1 MNTVCKDFVHFI
13 VKEAPKHDKMIV
25 ENAANRKYN
34 FVKDRKVY
42 HNQYFA
48 VRFSYSKSASDSFSN
63 TVLSLSALEKYDK
76 IPFFVVLV
84 RRDADKLNIIGKHNI
99 FKEN

>member
-1 MNTVCKDFVHFI
+1 MNTACRDFV
-13 VKEAPKHDKMIV
+13 KYIV
-25 ENAANRKYN
+25 EDAPRYNKSSVEDAALKKYN
-34 FVKDRKVY
+34 FIKDRKVY

-48 VRFSYSKSASDSFSN
+48 VRFSYSKSTSDSFSN

-84 RRDADKLNIIGKHNI
+84 RQSADNLILLANP
-99 FKEN
+99 